1 MPKGRHAVVFF
12 CYGQYNRVNTV
23 FKGTI
28 LMTYE
33 KPIIGITPSHNTEN
47 NDTSLR
53 PTYPRAVRAAGGL
66 TILLPLEGTDED
78 WRQLAVM
85 CDGFLFSGGPDLHPF
100 LFGDETHSACGNVS
114 PARDSMEIQLLKA
127 AMALQKPVLGIC
139 RGIQLLNV
147 ALGGT
152 IYQDIPSQMERS
164 FPVSHR
170 QPFYYTV
177 PSHHVDIKKGSLLS
191 KASGGLDR
199 ISVNSQHHQAIKD
212 TAPGLIPVAWAP
224 DGVIEAVEK
233 PDYPFFLG
241 VQWHPEYL
249 WQSDPAAMGLFRLF
263 VEACK
268 AS

>member
-1 MPKGRHAVVFF
+1 
-12 CYGQYNRVNTV
+12 
-23 FKGTI
+23 
-28 LMTYE
+28 MTPV

-47 NDTSLR
+47 DDTSLR
-53 PTYPRAVRAAGGL
+53 PTYPRAIRAAGGL

-78 WRQLAVM
+78 WRQLAAM
-85 CDGFLFSGGPDLHPF
+85 CD
-100 LFGDETHSACGNVS
+100 GNVS
-114 PARDSMEIQLLKA
+114 PVRDSMEIRLLKA
-127 AMALQKPVLGIC
+127 AMELKKPILGIC

-152 IYQDIPSQMERS
+152 IYQDIPSQMERT
-164 FPVSHR
+164 FPLAHK

-191 KASGGLDR
+191 KASGGLER

-212 TAPGLIPVAWAP
+212 AAPGLIPVGWAP

-249 WQSDPAAMGLFRLF
+249 WQNDPAAIGLFRLF

>member
-1 MPKGRHAVVFF
+1 MSPV
-12 CYGQYNRVNTV
+12 
-23 FKGTI
+23 
-28 LMTYE
+28 

-47 NDTSLR
+47 DDTSLR
-53 PTYPRAVRAAGGL
+53 PTYPRAIRAAGGL

-78 WRQLAVM
+78 WRQLAAM

-114 PARDSMEIQLLKA
+114 PVRDSMEIRLLKA
-127 AMALQKPVLGIC
+127 AMELKKPILGIC

-152 IYQDIPSQMERS
+152 IYQDIPSQMERT
-164 FPVSHR
+164 FPLAHK

-191 KASGGLDR
+191 KASGGLER

-212 TAPGLIPVAWAP
+212 AAPGLIPVGWAP

-249 WQSDPAAMGLFRLF
+249 WPNDPAAMGLFRLF
-263 VEACK
+263 VETCK